1 MSKKSKKRQTQ
12 AAQTNSSQSSGK
24 PAQQNNAAS
33 SPQKSAPAQAKPGAN
48 SRTNK
53 NAAPLSFFQ
62 RLIGVITLR
71 APVYREIAHDT
82 NGTLQA
88 AIVVIVVAL
97 VVGAIAAYGT
107 NLQMLGTAGVPG
119 VSSSIPEQS
128 KNPLARGIVMVIQEL
143 LIWGAASF
151 VIAAVAKNMF
161 RGKTDTGEMLRV
173 FGFSRVFQ
181 ILLIL
186 GVFDSTLA
194 AIVSI
199 AGLVL
204 SIIGSVI
211 GIREATGF
219 TTGKAAIVGVFA
231 IVLVSIIIAFF
242 TAFVLNPVV
251 TTLLPT

>member
-1 MSKKSKKRQTQ
+1 MSNKSKKRKAAQ

-24 PAQQNNAAS
+24 PAPQSNAAS

-48 SRTNK
+48 PRTNK

-71 APVYREIAHDT
+71 APVYREIAHAT
-82 NGTLQA
+82 GATVQA

-97 VVGAIAAYGT
+97 VVGGISYFANTQLPGLPDQAGT
-107 NLQMLGTAGVPG
+107 SG
-119 VSSSIPEQS
+119 
-128 KNPLARGIVMVIQEL
+128 KPLARSVVMVIQEL
-143 LIWGAASF
+143 LLWGAASF

-186 GVFDSTLA
+186 GVFSSTLA

-204 SIIGSVI
+204 SIIGSII

-219 TTGKAAIVGVFA
+219 TTGKAAIVGIFA
-231 IVLVSIIIAFF
+231 IVLVAVVIAFF
-242 TAFVLNPVV
+242 TAFVLNPFV